1 MQVAAVVL
9 RLRSR
14 GRALCRRLTGGEP
27 EEGQG
32 MVEYALILTFVAIAV
47 LVALQFFGQHLTST
61 YTNISNGI
69 ARAS

>member
-1 MQVAAVVL
+1 MQVAGAAVGIGEW
-9 RLRSR
+9 
-14 GRALCRRLTGGEP
+14 GRALWRRLAAPVP
-27 EEGQG
+27 EQGQG
-32 MVEYALILTFVAIAV
+32 LVEYALILTFVAIAV